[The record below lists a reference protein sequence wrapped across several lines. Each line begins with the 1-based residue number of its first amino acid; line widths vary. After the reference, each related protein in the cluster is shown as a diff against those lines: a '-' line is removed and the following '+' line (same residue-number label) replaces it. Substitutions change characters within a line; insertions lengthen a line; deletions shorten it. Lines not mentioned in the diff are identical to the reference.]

1 MKKHTE
7 ARLEDAIVDQLCSV
21 GGYTFIDY
29 REGPAKYRY
38 DRLRALD
45 PVLVLDFI
53 AATQPKVWLSL
64 NAIHGAETGKVV
76 LDHLVKELDTKG
88 MLKVLRQGFKCYGK
102 KLRVAVFA
110 PSNRMNPETLDLVE
124 KNRLTVT
131 RQLFYGEKH
140 AKSLDLVLFLN
151 GLPLV
156 TAELKNPLSGQ
167 TVEDA
172 KKQYKKDRDARELIF
187 EFKKRALVHFAV
199 DQDQVFMATRLS
211 GDKTYFLPFN
221 LGNGGHA
228 GNPPAADGGYRT
240 AYLWREVWQRDS
252 LLDIFGRFMHLQVEE
267 KRILSDEGIKKITK
281 ETMIFPRYHQLD
293 AVRRLVAHAQTYG
306 PGRNY
311 LVQHSAG
318 SGKSNSIAWLAHRLS
333 SLHDADDQKI
343 FDSVIVVTDRRVL
356 DQQLQNTIYQFEH
369 KQGVVR
375 KIDEDTRQ
383 LVQALASGTP
393 IVITT
398 LQKFPWIA
406 ETLDKLRDELPP
418 ELHDGLSIST
428 QGKRFAVIVD
438 EAHSSQSGES
448 AMELKGVL
456 NAHGVQEE
464 AARYVVEQGLDE
476 DDEAD
481 QMAGVVREMM
491 KRGKQPNLSF
501 FAFTATPKY
510 KTKKVFDEPGPSGE
524 APFHLYTMRQAI
536 EERFI
541 LDVLKNYVTYEAYF
555 RLVQVGDDDPH
566 VERKKA
572 ARALAR
578 TLAFHEVNLRTKTEV
593 MVEHFRTHVR
603 HKIGGRAKA
612 MVVTDGRLHA
622 VRYKQTFDR
631 YIAEKGYTDV
641 KTLVA
646 FSGVVEDPEAPG
658 KTWTEVGMN
667 GGIKE
672 TELPERFDSNEYQ
685 VLLVAEKYQT
695 GFDQPLLHTMYVD
708 RKLTG
713 LQAVQTLSRL
723 NRTCAGKEDTFILDF
738 RNKPEEIFKA
748 FKPYYEDTPTEP
760 LTDAQH
766 LYRLYHQIEELGL
779 IFEEEV
785 KAFCA
790 VYFKPRRKETVHDH
804 AAMNGILDQAVDR
817 FKERDEEEREEIKAL
832 LVNFRNLY
840 GFLSQVIPYQDSDL
854 EQLYTYLRF
863 LLTKLPKREGDGPAD
878 LEDEVELQYYRLQKI
893 SEGQIDLN
901 TGDGQPLKGPGD
913 VGTGQQ
919 DETIRLSELIDILNE
934 RFGTDFTQADQLFFD
949 QIQEEAIESE
959 VLRKA
964 AASNSKEDFRY
975 VFEKAFEG
983 LVIDRM
989 DGNED
994 IFGKLMSDGEFR
1006 RLAMEHLLH
1015 KVYGALKGGG
1025 PDQSRI

>member
-7 ARLEDAIVDQLCSV
+7 ARLEDAIVDSLTRE
-21 GGYTFIDY
+21 GGFALVDY
-29 REGPAKYRY
+29 RHGPAAGRY
-38 DRLRALD
+38 DKALALD
-45 PVLVLDFI
+45 PALVLGFI
-53 AATQPKVWLSL
+53 QATQPKVWHSL
-64 NAIHGAETGKVV
+64 HAIHQGDTPKVV
-76 LDHLVKELDTKG
+76 LDHLAKELDTKG

-110 PSNRMNPETLDLVE
+110 PNNAMNSDTLALYGH
-124 KNRLTVT
+124 NQLTVT
-131 RQLFYGEKH
+131 RQLYYSDAH
-140 AKSLDLVLFLN
+140 SKSLDLVLFLN
-151 GLPLV
+151 GLPIA

-172 KKQYKKDRDARELIF
+172 KRQYKRDRDARELLF

-211 GDKTYFLPFN
+211 GDKTFFLPFN
-221 LGNGGHA
+221 LGDNGHA

-252 LLDIFGRFMHLQVEE
+252 LLDIVGRFMHLQEE
-267 KRILSDEGIKKITK
+267 DKRILTDEGIKKIHK

-293 AVRRLVAHAQTYG
+293 AVRKLVEHAQAHG

-333 SLHDADDQKI
+333 SLHDADDNKV
-343 FDSVIVVTDRRVL
+343 FDSVIVVTDRQVL
-356 DQQLQNTIYQFEH
+356 DTQLQDTIYQFEH
-369 KQGVVR
+369 KQGVVQ

-383 LVQALASGTP
+383 LAQALAGGTP
-393 IVITT
+393 IIITT
-398 LQKFPWIA
+398 LQKFPFIT
-406 ETLDKLRDELPP
+406 ETLDKLRKENHPGIAIDTK
-418 ELHDGLSIST
+418 DK
-428 QGKRFAVIVD
+428 QFAVIVD
-438 EAHSSQSGES
+438 EAHSSQSGEN

-456 NAHGVQEE
+456 NAHRIEEE
-464 AARYVVEQGLDE
+464 AAQYVAEQGLDAQDDE
-476 DDEAD
+476 DEAD
-481 QMAGVVREMM
+481 PLAGVVREMR
-491 KRGKQPNLSF
+491 KRGKQSNLSF
-501 FAFTATPKY
+501 FAFTATPKF
-510 KTKKVFDEPGPSGE
+510 KTKKVFDEPGPNGQS
-524 APFHLYTMRQAI
+524 PFHLYTMRQAI
-536 EERFI
+536 EEKFI
-541 LDVLKNYVTYEAYF
+541 LDVLKHYITYEAYF

-578 TLAFHEVNLRTKTEV
+578 TLTFHEVNLRSKTEV
-593 MVEHFRTHVR
+593 MVEHFRAHVR

-622 VRYKQTFDR
+622 VRYKQTFDA

-646 FSGVVEDPEAPG
+646 FSGTVEDPRFPG
-658 KTWTEVGMN
+658 KSLTEVGMN

-672 TELPERFDSNEYQ
+672 KELPEKFESAEYQ

-708 RKLTG
+708 KKLTG

-723 NRTCAGKEDTFILDF
+723 NRSCAGKEDTFILDF
-738 RNKPEEIFKA
+738 RNSPEEIFAA
-748 FKPYYEDTPTEP
+748 FKPYYEDTPTDP

-766 LYRLYHQIEELGL
+766 LYRLHHQIEETGL

-785 KAFCA
+785 NAFCA
-790 VYFKPRRKETVHDH
+790 VYFKSVRKQSVSDH
-804 AAMNGILDQAVDR
+804 AAMNGVLDQAVDR
-817 FKERDEEEREEIKAL
+817 FKELDEEDREEAKAL

-840 GFLSQVIPYQDSDL
+840 AFMSQVIPYQDSDL
-854 EQLYTYLRF
+854 EKLYTYLRF
-863 LLTKLPKREGDGPAD
+863 LLTKLPRREGGGTVQLD
-878 LEDEVELQYYRLQKI
+878 EEVELQYYRLQKI
-893 SEGQIDLN
+893 GEGRIDLSA
-901 TGDGQPLKGPGD
+901 GQAQPLKGPSD
-913 VGTGQQ
+913 VGTGQE
-919 DETIRLSELIDILNE
+919 DTPIRLSELIDLLNE

-959 VLRKA
+959 VLQQA
-964 AASNSKEDFRY
+964 AETNSKDDFRY

-989 DGNED
+989 EGNEE
-994 IFGKLMSDGEFR
+994 IFGKLMADGEFR
-1006 RLAMEHLLH
+1006 KLALEHLLH
-1015 KVYGALKGGG
+1015 KVYRSLK
-1025 PDQSRI
+1025 DRVQH

>member
-7 ARLEDAIVDQLCSV
+7 ARLEDAIVDHLSTQ
-21 GGYTFIDY
+21 GGYDAVDY
-29 REGPAKYRY
+29 NKGEAAGRY
-38 DRLRALD
+38 DKPRALD
-45 PVLVLDFI
+45 PMLVLGFI
-53 AATQPKVWLSL
+53 QATQPKVWQGLQ
-64 NAIHGAETGKVV
+64 AVHHDDTGKVV
-76 LDHLVKELDTKG
+76 LDHLVKELETRG

-110 PSNRMNPETLDLVE
+110 PNNRMNPDTLALYEQNV
-124 KNRLTVT
+124 LSVT
-131 RQLFYGEKH
+131 RQLYYGEAH

-151 GLPLV
+151 GLPIA

-167 TVEDA
+167 TVENA
-172 KKQYKKDRDARELIF
+172 KKQYKRDRDQRELLF
-187 EFKKRALVHFAV
+187 DFKKRALVHFAG
-199 DQDQVFMATRLS
+199 DQDLVFMATRLS
-211 GDKTYFLPFN
+211 GDKTHFLPFN
-221 LGNGGHA
+221 LGDDGHA

-252 LLDIFGRFMHLQVEE
+252 LLDILGRFMHLQVEE
-267 KRILSDEGIKKITK
+267 KRILTDEGIKKITK

-293 AVRRLVAHAQTYG
+293 AVRRLIAHTREHG

-333 SLHDADDQKI
+333 SLHDASDKKI

-369 KQGVVR
+369 KQGVVQ

-383 LVQALASGTP
+383 LVQALANGTP
-393 IVITT
+393 IIITT
-398 LQKFPWIA
+398 LQKFPFIA
-406 ETLDKLRDELPP
+406 ETLEKLHEEDHPGISIATKDK
-418 ELHDGLSIST
+418 
-428 QGKRFAVIVD
+428 QFAVIVD
-438 EAHSSQSGES
+438 EAHSSQSGET
-448 AMELKGVL
+448 AMDLKGVL
-456 NAHGVQEE
+456 NAEHLAEE
-464 AARYVVEQGLDE
+464 AAGYAEEHGLDVE
-476 DDEAD
+476 DGDDAD
-481 QMAGVVREMM
+481 RLAGVVREML
-491 KRGKQPNLSF
+491 KRGKQQNLSY

-524 APFHLYTMRQAI
+524 SPFHLYTMRQAI
-536 EERFI
+536 EEKFI
-541 LDVLKNYVTYEAYF
+541 LDVLKNYITYEAYF

-566 VERKKA
+566 VLRKKA

-578 TLAFHEVNLRTKTEV
+578 TLTFHEVNLRTKTEV

-622 VRYKQTFDR
+622 VRYKLAFDG
-631 YIAEKGYTDV
+631 YIAEKGYTDI

-646 FSGVVEDPEAPG
+646 FSGVVVDPDVPG
-658 KTWTEVGMN
+658 RTWTEVGMN

-672 TELPERFDSNEYQ
+672 SELPEKFDSHEYQ
-685 VLLVAEKYQT
+685 ILLVAEKYQT

-708 RKLTG
+708 KKLTG

-723 NRTCAGKEDTFILDF
+723 NRTCVGKEDTFILDF
-738 RNKPEEIFKA
+738 RNTPEEIFKA

-766 LYRLYHQIEELGL
+766 LYRLHHQIEESGL
-779 IFEEEV
+779 IFDEEV

-804 AAMNGILDQAVDR
+804 AAMNGILDQAVER
-817 FKERDEEEREEIKAL
+817 FKERDEDEREDVKAL
-832 LVNFRNLY
+832 FVNFRNLY

-863 LLTKLPKREGDGPAD
+863 LLTKLPKRESGGILH
-878 LEDEVELQYYRLQKI
+878 LEDEIELQYYRLQKI

-901 TGDGQPLKGPGD
+901 AGEDKPLKGPSD
-913 VGTGQQ
+913 VGTGQE
-919 DETIRLSELIDILNE
+919 DEAIRLSELIGILNE

-949 QIQEEAIESE
+949 QIQEEAIENDT
-959 VLRKA
+959 LRKA
-964 AASNSKEDFRY
+964 AATNSVDDFRY

-989 DGNED
+989 EGNED
-994 IFGKLMSDGEFR
+994 IFGKLMSDTEFR
-1006 RLAMEHLLH
+1006 KMAVEHLLH
-1015 KVYGALKGGG
+1015 KVYSALKN
-1025 PDQSRI
+1025 PKVDELT